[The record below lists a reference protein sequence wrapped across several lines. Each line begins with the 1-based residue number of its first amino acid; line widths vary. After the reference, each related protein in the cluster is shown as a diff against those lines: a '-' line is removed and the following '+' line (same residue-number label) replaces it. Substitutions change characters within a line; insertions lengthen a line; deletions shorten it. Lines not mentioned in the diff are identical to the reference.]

1 MWYRIETKNKIKIQE
16 LILFFVLYS
25 IKLNFLLFLSYNLN
39 WPIQLSRN
47 CRTYQDSIK
56 KEILKYLCSMYR
68 LFSKQVFIWFIESC
82 MIKLVQLIM
91 LKCLQIINWHSKD
104 VITKDWLIILNR
116 STDLSFGRERL
127 LAVKKNV
134 WEMF

>member
-1 MWYRIETKNKIKIQE
+1 
-16 LILFFVLYS
+16 
-25 IKLNFLLFLSYNLN
+25 
-39 WPIQLSRN
+39 
-47 CRTYQDSIK
+47 
-56 KEILKYLCSMYR
+56 
-68 LFSKQVFIWFIESC
+68 
-82 MIKLVQLIM
+82 M

-116 STDLSFGRERL
+116 STDLSYERENNL

>member
-1 MWYRIETKNKIKIQE
+1 
-16 LILFFVLYS
+16 
-25 IKLNFLLFLSYNLN
+25 
-39 WPIQLSRN
+39 
-47 CRTYQDSIK
+47 
-56 KEILKYLCSMYR
+56 
-68 LFSKQVFIWFIESC
+68 

-116 STDLSFGRERL
+116 STGLSFERENNL

>member
-1 MWYRIETKNKIKIQE
+1 
-16 LILFFVLYS
+16 
-25 IKLNFLLFLSYNLN
+25 
-39 WPIQLSRN
+39 
-47 CRTYQDSIK
+47 
-56 KEILKYLCSMYR
+56 
-68 LFSKQVFIWFIESC
+68 
-82 MIKLVQLIM
+82 M

-116 STDLSFGRERL
+116 STDLSFERERL